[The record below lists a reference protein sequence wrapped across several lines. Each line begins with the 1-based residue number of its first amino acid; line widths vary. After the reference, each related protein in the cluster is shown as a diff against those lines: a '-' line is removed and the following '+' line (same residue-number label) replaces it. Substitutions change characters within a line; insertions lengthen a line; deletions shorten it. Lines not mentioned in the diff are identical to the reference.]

1 MFNYPVP
8 RGRHTLTQA
17 GYAVIDL
24 ETTGF
29 DAKGRDRIVEIAI
42 VRIDASGRE
51 LGTFETLV
59 DPGRSPGPSAVH
71 GITPDMLARAPTFE
85 QIAGSVLVWLRGVV
99 VVAHNAQF
107 EDAFL
112 TAEFARAGLP
122 LPSLPA
128 LDTLRVAQARL
139 PTRNHK
145 LATVCQ
151 WAGVEI
157 EGAHTALG
165 DASATARMLPK
176 LMALERVRPRWSD
189 GFPDVRAR
197 MGAGYLP
204 RQHASRTTLGVAG

>member
-8 RGRHTLTQA
+8 HGRYALTEA

-29 DAKGRDRIVEIAI
+29 NAEGPDRIVEVAI

-51 LGTFETLV
+51 LGTFQTLV

-71 GITPDMLARAPTFE
+71 GITRDMLRRAPTFAE
-85 QIAGSVLVWLRGVV
+85 IAGSVLAWLRGVV

-112 TAEFARAGLP
+112 SAEFARTGLTV
-122 LPSLPA
+122 PSLPA
-128 LDTLRVAQARL
+128 LDTLRVAQAWL
-139 PTRNHK
+139 PTRNHN
-145 LATVCQ
+145 LTTVCK
-151 WAGVEI
+151 WAGIEI

-176 LMALERVRPRWSD
+176 LMALERGQPRWRD
-189 GFPDVRAR
+189 GFPAVEAR
-197 MGAGYLP
+197 LGTSYLP
-204 RQHASRTTLGVAG
+204 RQHAGRTTLGVAG